1 MLSLLDAAIVSVKVH
16 LMYLPYYLIKSLH
29 FIGPSFWQRV
39 EQCEYNAAL
48 LFQPLSLL
56 KQTLTGEYVNTSVLT
71 LDQPRRSFRG
81 DVWTGSEGSGLIAFF
96 LVFSKSSR
104 V

>member
-16 LMYLPYYLIKSLH
+16 LMYLPYCLIKSLH

-48 LFQPLSLL
+48 LFQPLTLL
-56 KQTLTGEYVNTSVLT
+56 KQNSPGEYVNASFLT
-71 LDQPRRSFRG
+71 LDQHRRSFQG
-81 DVWTGSEGSGLIAFF
+81 DVWTGSELRQWFNSF
-96 LVFSKSSR
+96 LSR
-104 V
+104 LF